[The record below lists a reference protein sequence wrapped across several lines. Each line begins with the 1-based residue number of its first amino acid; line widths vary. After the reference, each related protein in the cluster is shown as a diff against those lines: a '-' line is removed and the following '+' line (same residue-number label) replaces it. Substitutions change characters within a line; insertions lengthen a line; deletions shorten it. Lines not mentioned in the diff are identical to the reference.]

1 MKAIQLQIGVTLEG
15 ETLATLAGFLNDIF
29 REATGIDEKKE
40 ARLRASQNA
49 LFGSQKPPEDKGL
62 LIDTKQAAKL
72 LKCGERTIW
81 SLSHSGRM
89 PSPLKIGGA
98 VRWPYEEL
106 KAWVDA
112 GCPPQDEWRRRR
124 LANRPGP

>member
-72 LKCGERTIW
+72 LKVCEKTIW
-81 SLSHSGRM
+81 TMHTTGRM
-89 PSPLKIGGA
+89 PRPIRIGQC
-98 VRWPYEEL
+98 VRWGYEEL
-106 KAWVDA
+106 RAWVIA
-112 GCPPQDEWRRRR
+112 ACPPQEEWEWPRK
-124 LANRPGP
+124 